1 MFGSDDVAIT
11 LQANLVKQQAR
22 LASATEELNVA
33 QAILDEKQSELD
45 AVQALY
51 TSAMKEKQV
60 WH

>member
-1 MFGSDDVAIT
+1 
-11 LQANLVKQQAR
+11 VKQQAR